1 MENPYLAKLLIVT
14 IQVRFQNWD
23 VTTFSEFFEWA
34 GLWKNRR
41 WGEVIFQIL
50 LLPATYKPKR
60 IYDQSELKG
69 KSAIIDFNYFKTS
82 KNDRKSKRQK
92 FSR

>member
-1 MENPYLAKLLIVT
+1 MGWPMEEQKM
-14 IQVRFQNWD
+14 
-23 VTTFSEFFEWA
+23 
-34 GLWKNRR
+34 RR
-41 WGEVIFQIL
+41 GHISNS

-60 IYDQSELKG
+60 KFDQSELKG

-82 KNDRKSKRQK
+82 KNDRKPKRQK